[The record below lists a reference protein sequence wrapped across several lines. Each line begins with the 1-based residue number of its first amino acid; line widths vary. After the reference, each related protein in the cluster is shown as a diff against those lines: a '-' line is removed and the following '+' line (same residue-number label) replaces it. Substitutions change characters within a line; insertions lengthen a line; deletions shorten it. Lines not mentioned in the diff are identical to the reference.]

1 MKSRKCFWIY
11 KNHYLCNMKSN
22 ANILFFILALILTGC
37 SGKEPET
44 PMTAV
49 ASIATYESTADGVS
63 TFSYTDN
70 NNDLIT
76 LSAAWKGNAD
86 LKAGKRVLIYY
97 TASEYGVSGQISLLS
112 VTPLP
117 GGAPKQV
124 DLTEIP
130 ESEPMQQCSVW
141 KSGQYL
147 NLSSIVTFGGAA
159 KEVSLYIDE
168 STSNQ
173 QIPDAYIVVVPENN
187 GVVGVERALYASW
200 DISSILAAPDF
211 QGLKVKYTD
220 SANQL
225 TEIKIDK

>member
-1 MKSRKCFWIY
+1 MKSY
-11 KNHYLCNMKSN
+11 
-22 ANILFFILALILTGC
+22 ANILFLVLSVILAGC
-37 SGKEPET
+37 KGKEPEA

-76 LSAAWKGNAD
+76 LSAAWGGNAD

-97 TASEYGVSGQISLLS
+97 TASQYGVSGEISLLS

-117 GGAPKQV
+117 GGAPKQAP
-124 DLTEIP
+124 LTAIP
-130 ESEPMQQCSVW
+130 KSEPLQQCSVW
-141 KSGQYL
+141 RSGQYL
-147 NLSSIVTFGGAA
+147 NLSSVVTFGGAA

-168 STSNQ
+168 STANK
-173 QIPDAYIVVVPENN
+173 QIPVAYIVVVPENYV
-187 GVVGVERALYASW
+187 GLGVERALYASW
-200 DISSILAAPDF
+200 DISSIIAAPDF
-211 QGLKVKYTD
+211 EGLKIIYTN
-220 SANQL
+220 SANQS